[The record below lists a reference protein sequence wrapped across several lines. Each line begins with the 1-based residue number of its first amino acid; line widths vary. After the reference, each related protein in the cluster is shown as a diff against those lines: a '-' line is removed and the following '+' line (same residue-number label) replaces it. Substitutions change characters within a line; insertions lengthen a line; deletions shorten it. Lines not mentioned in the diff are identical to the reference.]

1 MMNVKNVKQLQI
13 KQADIMTKT
22 IHTKQR
28 TIESIGLLNL
38 KLGESFYTEKQDKDI
53 SAISSYYKI
62 KVKTERLFVLNP
74 QTGETNRVVKVTLV

>member
-1 MMNVKNVKQLQI
+1 MQI
-13 KQADIMTKT
+13 KQADMKTK
-22 IHTKQR
+22 IRHTKQR

-38 KLGESFYTEKQDKDI
+38 KEGESFYTDKQDKDI
-53 SAISSYYKI
+53 TAIASYYEK